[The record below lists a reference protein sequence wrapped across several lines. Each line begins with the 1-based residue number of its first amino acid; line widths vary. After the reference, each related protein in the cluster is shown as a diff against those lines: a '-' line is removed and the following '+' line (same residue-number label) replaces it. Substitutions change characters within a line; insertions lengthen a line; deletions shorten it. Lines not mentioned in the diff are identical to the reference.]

1 MDSQEKTIFHIDVN
15 SAFLSFE
22 AVYRLQHGATVD
34 LRDIPSAV
42 AGSQATRHGI
52 ILAKS
57 IPAKKYGV
65 KTGEAIWQ
73 AMQKCPNLFIV
84 PPNYALYMCCHNS
97 LVTLLKEYSD
107 KVQVFSID
115 ECFMDMT
122 GSKILGE
129 PLNVANRIRERIKQ
143 ELGFTV
149 SVGISTNKLLAK
161 MGSELKKPNVV
172 TTLFPSEIS
181 EKMWPLPVEEMYM
194 VGRATAPK
202 LRNMGINTIGDL
214 AKCDIEILKYK
225 FKSWGILLWNYANGI
240 EDSNVTSSRREVI
253 KGIGNST
260 TINFDVEDKKTAH
273 QVLLALVE
281 TVGMRLRYEKLCCQV
296 IAVSIR
302 RADDLTSYSHQM
314 KIQSPTDSTTAI
326 YGYCKILFN
335 EAWKGEPIR
344 HLGVRVSELSPAD
357 YVQLS
362 MFEKDWYKEKK
373 IDKAVD
379 QIRLKF
385 GPGSIIRSNFLW
397 TTMAPLQ
404 GGLTDD
410 ASYPVMTS
418 IL

>member
-1 MDSQEKTIFHIDVN
+1 MNSDEKIIFHIDVN

-22 AVYRLQHGATVD
+22 AVYRLQHGAAVD

-57 IPAKKYGV
+57 IPTKKYGV
-65 KTGEAIWQ
+65 KTGEAIWE
-73 AMQKCPNLFIV
+73 AKKKCPDLVII
-84 PPNYALYMCCHNS
+84 PPNYALYMCCHHS
-97 LVTLLKEYSD
+97 LVELLKEYSD

-115 ECFMDMT
+115 ECFVDMT
-122 GSKILGE
+122 GMKIMGE
-129 PLNVANRIRERIKQ
+129 PLDVANQIRETIKK

-149 SVGISTNKLLAK
+149 SIGISSNKLLAK
-161 MGSELKKPNVV
+161 MGSELKKPDAVS
-172 TTLFPSEIS
+172 TLYPCEIP
-181 EKMWPLPVEEMYM
+181 EKMWSMPVEDMYM

-202 LRNMGINTIGDL
+202 LHHMGINTIGDL

-225 FKSWGILLWNYANGI
+225 FKSWGLLLWNYANGI
-240 EDSNVTSSRREVI
+240 EDSGVTSSSHAVI

-260 TINFDVEDKKTAH
+260 TIHFDVEDKETAH
-273 QVLLALVE
+273 QILLSLVE
-281 TVGMRLRYEKLCCQV
+281 TVGMRLRYEKMCCRV
-296 IAVSIR
+296 IAISIR
-302 RADDLTSYSHQM
+302 KADDLTSYSHQM

-326 YGYCKILFN
+326 YEYCRTLFN
-335 EAWKGEPIR
+335 QAWKGEAIR
-344 HLGVRVSELSPAD
+344 HLGVRVSDLSAAD

-362 MFEKDWYKEKK
+362 MFEKNWEKEKK
-373 IDKAVD
+373 VDKAVD
-379 QIRLKF
+379 QIRMRF

-397 TTMAPLQ
+397 TRIAPLQ
-404 GGLTDD
+404 GGLSED